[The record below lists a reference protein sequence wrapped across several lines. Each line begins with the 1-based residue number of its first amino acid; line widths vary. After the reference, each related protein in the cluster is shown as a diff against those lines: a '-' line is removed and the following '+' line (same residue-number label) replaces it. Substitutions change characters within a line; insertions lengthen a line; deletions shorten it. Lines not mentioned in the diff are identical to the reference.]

1 MPKIL
6 IKESEHKIEVP
17 ILLTAV
23 SGKVRIKNR
32 SIVNEYGTPVAVRRD
47 GFALSNYVE
56 WQIGYDVVKKE
67 TDKLAESSLPETEF
81 VGANGKT
88 KALYELS
95 EYIWYFHKWSIVS
108 KEELEGVINYLN
120 SIPDNDLIDNNSE
133 LQIDRSHPIAKNIN
147 GFNFEYTQVKY
158 PLLIYKFNGYEIV
171 TEIKGHEK
179 WFLFINTKETHYPYD
194 IGEGY
199 PSEILP
205 LLKKMQSHLNLR
217 HDETPL
223 TDKESAALHMRQIRA
238 LEAIDKRL
246 ETLVASLPQSRSVLI
261 VVCADHGESFGEQ
274 FFGFPRCG
282 HLHPS
287 PEVLQVPLLIGVIT

>member
-1 MPKIL
+1 ML

-171 TEIKGHEK
+171 TEIKITEK
-179 WFLFINTKETHYPYD
+179 QYAVGTQPMLYLCFPITELKSKTNLIERCAEVKEIAHFEISESNIKVFLEMLKMFGILSKNHKHDILQIINTIIE
-194 IGEGY
+194 
-199 PSEILP
+199 
-205 LLKKMQSHLNLR
+205 
-217 HDETPL
+217 
-223 TDKESAALHMRQIRA
+223 
-238 LEAIDKRL
+238 
-246 ETLVASLPQSRSVLI
+246 
-261 VVCADHGESFGEQ
+261 
-274 FFGFPRCG
+274 
-282 HLHPS
+282 
-287 PEVLQVPLLIGVIT
+287 

>member
-81 VGANGKT
+81 IGANGKT

-171 TEIKGHEK
+171 TEIKITEK
-179 WFLFINTKETHYPYD
+179 QYAVGTQPMLYLCFPITELKSKTNLIERCAEVKEIAHFEISESNIKVFLEMLKMFGILSKNHKHDILQIINTIIE
-194 IGEGY
+194 
-199 PSEILP
+199 
-205 LLKKMQSHLNLR
+205 
-217 HDETPL
+217 
-223 TDKESAALHMRQIRA
+223 
-238 LEAIDKRL
+238 
-246 ETLVASLPQSRSVLI
+246 
-261 VVCADHGESFGEQ
+261 
-274 FFGFPRCG
+274 
-282 HLHPS
+282 
-287 PEVLQVPLLIGVIT
+287 

>member
-6 IKESEHKIEVP
+6 INESEHKIEVP

-23 SGKVRIKNR
+23 SGKIRIKNR

-67 TDKLAESSLPETEF
+67 TEKLAESSLPETEF
-81 VGANGKT
+81 VGANGKN

-95 EYIWYFHKWSIVS
+95 EYIWYFHKWDIVS
-108 KEELEGVINYLN
+108 REELEGVANYLN
-120 SIPDNDLIDNNSE
+120 SISANDLIDNNSE

-171 TEIKGHEK
+171 TEIKITEK
-179 WFLFINTKETHYPYD
+179 QYAVGTQPMLYLCFSITELKARTNLVGRIAEIKEIAHFEIKESNIKVFLEM
-194 IGEGY
+194 
-199 PSEILP
+199 
-205 LLKKMQSHLNLR
+205 LKMFGTLSNSHR
-217 HDETPL
+217 HDIL
-223 TDKESAALHMRQIRA
+223 QI
-238 LEAIDKRL
+238 IDTIL
-246 ETLVASLPQSRSVLI
+246 A
-261 VVCADHGESFGEQ
+261 
-274 FFGFPRCG
+274 
-282 HLHPS
+282 
-287 PEVLQVPLLIGVIT
+287 